1 MRKNNDRKKSGEEKK
16 SGGFVV
22 LLTSLSVILLAF
34 FILLNTMATVDQE
47 RVRKALGSLISGFGI
62 MPGGFSL
69 DNLVGNM
76 FFSTPFGVEKKGF
89 KDTLDDL
96 ERAALKLG
104 TEDDMSLQKSNS
116 GIVITLA
123 DRIMF
128 SSGAVEVNP
137 KIYKILD
144 QIALLI
150 KRCKNDVRIEGH
162 TDNIPVNQGRYSS
175 NWMISSL
182 RAVNVLKYFVEKGK
196 ISPDR
201 LSAEGFGEYHPVALN
216 DTDENRAKN
225 RRVNIVFQGRIE
237 EVENGKE
244 RKGRR

>member
-1 MRKNNDRKKSGEEKK
+1 MKKNNGKKKKEEEQS
-16 SGGFVV
+16 SGGFTV
-22 LLTSLSVILLAF
+22 LFTSLSVILLAF
-34 FILLNTMATVDQE
+34 FILLNTMATIDQD

-96 ERAALKLG
+96 EKAAIKLG
-104 TEDDMSLQKSNS
+104 KEDDMDIQKSNS
-116 GIVITLA
+116 GVVITLA
-123 DRIMF
+123 DRVMF
-128 SSGAVEVNP
+128 SPGSVNISP
-137 KIYKILD
+137 QTYKMLD
-144 QIALLI
+144 QIALMI
-150 KRCKNDVRIEGH
+150 KKCKNDVRIEGH
-162 TDNIPVNQGRYSS
+162 TDNTPVQHTS
-175 NWMISSL
+175 NWMVSSL
-182 RAVNVLKYFVEKGK
+182 RAVNVLKYFIEKGK

-201 LSAEGFGEYHPVALN
+201 LSAEGFGEYHPIALN

-237 EVENGKE
+237 EVEDGQE